1 MKNQGSVEPRKLKDG
16 SQPSPWEHKG
26 TGGPGPAPLL
36 LSAINSDM
44 SALGVL
50 ILLECVL
57 PTWYPNPPP

>member
-1 MKNQGSVEPRKLKDG
+1 MEVSPVPVSIKEQGE
-16 SQPSPWEHKG
+16 
-26 TGGPGPAPLL
+26 PGPAPLL